1 MDRVDGEMK
10 RRIFVLL
17 LLSIMVTSCKKGK
30 IMIYENNIYSIK
42 YDKKSEMLVQNV
54 NEALMQNFQ
63 RVLDF

>member
-1 MDRVDGEMK
+1 
-10 RRIFVLL
+10 
-17 LLSIMVTSCKKGK
+17 
-30 IMIYENNIYSIK
+30 MIYENNIYSIK